1 MKMKTKHQILGD
13 AIVNILPIEK
23 AKMFSFTIPIQNCI
37 GSPSQS
43 NKAIKRNKKST
54 N

>member
-1 MKMKTKHQILGD
+1 MYQKSGD
-13 AIVNILPIEK
+13 AIVNILPIENK
-23 AKMFSFTIPIQNCI
+23 AKMFSFTIAIQNCT
-37 GSPSQS
+37 GSPSHC